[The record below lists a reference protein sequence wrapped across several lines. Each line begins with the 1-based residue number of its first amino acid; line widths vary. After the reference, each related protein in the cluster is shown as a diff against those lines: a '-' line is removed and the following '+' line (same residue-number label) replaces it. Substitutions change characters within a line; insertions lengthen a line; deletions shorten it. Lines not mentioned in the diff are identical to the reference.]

1 MCSTKKTKT
10 ISSHSY
16 KPTHHT
22 HRMLSLPL
30 TITPEGLSRENDL
43 KQSLRQSLQL
53 LLSTPRFSTP
63 ADLRFGFVFNNLRF
77 EIFNEHEGVVYDSG
91 IVEESH
97 GIEGLYD
104 KKISGSSNNLN
115 TFAAELKSAL
125 AQYEQRLS
133 NPSVTMTYIREER
146 LIYVTIKGI
155 IATTREPYTY
165 TTTLNVWK

>member
-16 KPTHHT
+16 KPPHT

-43 KQSLRQSLQL
+43 RQSLNQSMQL
-53 LLSTPRFSTP
+53 LLTTPRFSTP
-63 ADLRFGFVFNNLRF
+63 ADLRFGFVFCNLRF
-77 EIFNEHEGVVYDSG
+77 EIFDEHEGVVYDSG

-104 KKISGSSNNLN
+104 KKISGTSKNLN
-115 TFAAELKSAL
+115 TFAAELRDAL
-125 AQYEQRLS
+125 ARYEQRLS

-146 LIYVTIKGI
+146 RIYVTIKGI
-155 IATTREPYTY
+155 IADTREPYTY
-165 TTTLNVWK
+165 TTTLRVWK

>member
-1 MCSTKKTKT
+1 
-10 ISSHSY
+10 
-16 KPTHHT
+16 
-22 HRMLSLPL
+22 MLSLPL

-43 KQSLRQSLQL
+43 RQSLNQSMQL
-53 LLSTPRFSTP
+53 LLTTPRFSTP

-104 KKISGSSNNLN
+104 KKISGTSKNLN
-115 TFAAELKSAL
+115 TFAAELRDAL
-125 AQYEQRLS
+125 ARYEQRLS

-146 LIYVTIKGI
+146 RIYVTIKGI
-155 IATTREPYTY
+155 IADTRETYTY
-165 TTTLNVWK
+165 TTTLRVWK

>member
-16 KPTHHT
+16 KPPHT

-43 KQSLRQSLQL
+43 RQSLNQSMQL
-53 LLSTPRFSTP
+53 LLTTPRFSTP
-63 ADLRFGFVFNNLRF
+63 ADLRFGFVFCNLRF

-104 KKISGSSNNLN
+104 KKISGTSKNLN
-115 TFAAELKSAL
+115 TFAAELRDAL
-125 AQYEQRLS
+125 ARYEQRLS

-146 LIYVTIKGI
+146 RIYVTIKGI
-155 IATTREPYTY
+155 IADTRETYTY
-165 TTTLNVWK
+165 TTTLRVWK